1 MLLFLTIASGLS
13 LSRHVIE
20 LFGDE
25 ELENAKQE
33 TVEDKQGKTE
43 PWKPGKYSMGSM
55 TRK

>member
-33 TVEDKQGKTE
+33 TVEDKQAKSE
-43 PWKPGKYSMGSM
+43 PGQPGKYSMGSM